1 MKDWVLTDF
10 ATELTNIPMLVWML
24 QITILLCRIYLKN
37 YSHWL
42 QKLYKSRCTKIV
54 FS

>member
-24 QITILLCRIYLKN
+24 QITILLCLIYLKTCK
-37 YSHWL
+37 
-42 QKLYKSRCTKIV
+42 KLYKSWCTKIV